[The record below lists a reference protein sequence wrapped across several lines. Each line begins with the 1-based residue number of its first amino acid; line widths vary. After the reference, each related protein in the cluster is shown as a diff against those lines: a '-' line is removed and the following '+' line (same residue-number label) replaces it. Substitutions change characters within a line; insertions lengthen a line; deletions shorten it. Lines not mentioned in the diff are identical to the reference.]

1 MKLGMILHGWD
12 EGIYHVHLDNF
23 HSIMSTMK
31 IVLLLVAAF
40 VCYTSAGKSSN
51 NLLIDEGM
59 GIMAFNQPSH
69 GEAN

>member
-1 MKLGMILHGWD
+1 
-12 EGIYHVHLDNF
+12 
-23 HSIMSTMK
+23 MSTMK